1 MLDLSSAVP
10 FSRIMYDFVKKT
22 VMEGCQNLHHK
33 WKAQSYE
40 NMYIARTWRWQQSL
54 TFIGL
59 CRVSSLKR
67 QFLWRESI
75 HLYKLYNYIRFVV
88 LFLLLCVRHC
98 VANAGIG
105 NTTKNL
111 SDRKCQFFLVKAQLT
126 ILYQRIFVMH
136 DITTNLCLLI
146 LDT

>member
-1 MLDLSSAVP
+1 
-10 FSRIMYDFVKKT
+10 MYDLQKKM

-111 SDRKCQFFLVKAQLT
+111 SDRKCQFFSGAQLT
-126 ILYQRIFVMH
+126 VIFRESYFFIHNMSY
-136 DITTNLCLLI
+136 NLASI
-146 LDT
+146 YSK